1 MNVVAER
8 TQGARGVPSLSDSS
22 QLRPAHWAYENRRLI
37 DIAVAVAVFFLD
49 SMFLTGMY
57 VWGQFPLPVFV
68 VALALSVSICVLYVM
83 RRRSLPV
90 VFLCILIL
98 ATVGVF
104 VTGIGL
110 SLAPVLVL
118 GLMIYALGTQSGW
131 RIAVAAV
138 IAACVWVGVA
148 GVPVV
153 QDDRARVGEIGMLM
167 LGYVLAVLI
176 GMLTRS
182 RRARFEALQ
191 ERTAQLARERDAQAL
206 IAAAE
211 ERARIAREMHDI
223 VSHSL
228 GTMVVMA
235 DGAAQTVEA
244 DPRQA
249 GQAMERVRDTGR
261 EAMTEMRRM
270 LNVLRDES
278 AATRAP
284 QPGLAQ
290 LDRLIEETRS
300 TGLRVDLILA
310 GVPTALSPGVDLAAY
325 RIVQEALTNAR
336 KHGGRLLSLITVTV
350 SYLESVVELRV
361 ADDGREPGSA
371 ARTVSGSG
379 HGLVGMRERVTA
391 YGGTLETG
399 PRPGGGFEV
408 HATLPTGG
416 QG

>member
-1 MNVVAER
+1 M
-8 TQGARGVPSLSDSS
+8 PSVSTPSRV
-22 QLRPAHWAYENRRLI
+22 RPVHWLHENRRLI
-37 DIAVAVAVFFLD
+37 DIAIAVAVFVLD
-49 SMFLTGMY
+49 LMFLTGMFA
-57 VWGQFPLPVFV
+57 WGELPPVVFGG
-68 VALALSVSICVLYVM
+68 ALALSASICVLYVV
-83 RRRSLPV
+83 RRRSLVV
-90 VFLCILIL
+90 VFVCILAL
-98 ATVGVF
+98 ATGVVF

-118 GLMIYALGTQSGW
+118 GLMLYALGTRRGW
-131 RIAVAAV
+131 KIAVPAV

-167 LGYVLAVLI
+167 LGYVLAALI

-191 ERTAQLARERDAQAL
+191 ERAAQLARERDAQAL
-206 IAAAE
+206 VAAAE
-211 ERARIAREMHDI
+211 ERARIAREIHDI

-244 DPRQA
+244 NPQQA
-249 GQAMERVRDTGR
+249 GQAMARVRDTGR

-270 LNVLRDES
+270 LNVLRDDS

-284 QPGLAQ
+284 QPGLAL

-300 TGLRVDLILA
+300 TGLRVDLIVA
-310 GVPTALSPGVDLAAY
+310 GVPTALPSGVDLAAY

-336 KHGGRLLSLITVTV
+336 KHGGRLLSVITVTV
-350 SYLESVVELRV
+350 SYLDSVVELRV
-361 ADDGREPGSA
+361 VDDGREPGSE
-371 ARTVSGSG
+371 ARTVAGSG

-391 YGGTLETG
+391 YGGSLETG

-416 QG
+416 PG